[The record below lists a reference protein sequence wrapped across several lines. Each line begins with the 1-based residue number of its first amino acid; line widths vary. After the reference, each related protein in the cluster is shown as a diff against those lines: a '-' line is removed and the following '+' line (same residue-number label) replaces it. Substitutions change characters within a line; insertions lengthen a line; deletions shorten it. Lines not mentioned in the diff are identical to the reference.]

1 MSGNNKNKMSS
12 NNVQVYFNKT
22 EMNILNEQVYEKI
35 NAELKNMHTLSE
47 VNKCKLSNCEK
58 CINFFNY
65 IYPSSMIKIP
75 NKNN

>member
-1 MSGNNKNKMSS
+1 MSS

-35 NAELKNMHTLSE
+35 NAQLKNMHTLSE

-58 CINFFNY
+58 CINFFLLVLIKLFNFI
-65 IYPSSMIKIP
+65 IYFLFLK
-75 NKNN
+75 